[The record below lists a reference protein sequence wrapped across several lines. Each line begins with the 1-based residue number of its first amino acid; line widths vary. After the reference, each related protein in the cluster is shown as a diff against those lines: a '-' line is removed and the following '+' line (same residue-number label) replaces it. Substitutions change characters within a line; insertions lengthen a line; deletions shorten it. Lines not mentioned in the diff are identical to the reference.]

1 MSDEQDDRG
10 GIRVTDRRR
19 FSETGEP
26 RDDAEGDTA
35 AAAEPES
42 APAAGPAP
50 GGAAGPPV
58 SFSTFVLGLST
69 QALMHLG
76 EVEHPLTGDTER
88 DLPAAKH
95 VIDVLGVLSAKTAGN
110 LDSAE
115 QALMES
121 VLYDLRMRYVDLAR
135 SGGDTK
141 KKEEA

>member
-26 RDDAEGDTA
+26 RDEAEGDTA
-35 AAAEPES
+35 AAVEPEAAS
-42 APAAGPAP
+42 ADGPAP

-76 EVEHPLTGDTER
+76 EVEHPITGNKER

-141 KKEEA
+141 K